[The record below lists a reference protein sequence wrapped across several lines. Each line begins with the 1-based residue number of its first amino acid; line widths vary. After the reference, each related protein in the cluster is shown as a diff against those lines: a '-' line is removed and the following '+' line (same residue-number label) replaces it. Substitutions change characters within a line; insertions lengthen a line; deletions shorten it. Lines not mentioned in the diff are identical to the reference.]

1 METRNFETSFNLQR
15 VRQDSGLMNLFSF
28 PNGFSNLSNSRFRS
42 LIGWI
47 QAIKLRKR
55 EFDRLEK
62 IQQSY
67 QLTSC
72 LSKMQRKNEVTIV
85 FWFFHAK
92 KQVFF
97 KNTQNQRAK
106 LIFSKK

>member
-1 METRNFETSFNLQR
+1 MKADKTAKF
-15 VRQDSGLMNLFSF
+15 
-28 PNGFSNLSNSRFRS
+28 FSNLSNSRFRS

-62 IQQSY
+62 IQHSY

-72 LSKMQRKNEVTIV
+72 LLKKQRKNEVTTV
-85 FWFFHAK
+85 FFK
-92 KQVFF
+92 RQKQVFL

-106 LIFSKK
+106 LIFSKKGQKSSI